1 LILILILLEF
11 SAMPGAADNKNPQF
25 QAIPSNSRQDGWFA
39 PAYLCTQID
48 SSRKENNMAIKVADL
63 LVEVLAEAGVQRI
76 YGVSGDSLNGITDS
90 IRARKNLE
98 WVHVRHEETAAFA
111 AGAEAH
117 LTGEL
122 AVCAGSC
129 GPGNLH
135 LINGLYDCQR
145 NRVPVVAIAAQIPSS
160 EIGSGYFQETD
171 PKHLFAQCSHY
182 CELVS
187 QPEQM
192 PRVLE
197 IAMQTAISRRGVAVV
212 VLPGDVLLRDAVE
225 SAPRLRF
232 PNPRP
237 VVCPSE
243 DEINILAD
251 RLNRSKKTTIL
262 GGAGCAGAH
271 AELIEL
277 AGKLQAPIVHAMRG
291 KEFIEYDNPFDVG
304 MTGLL
309 GFSSGYHAM
318 MNCDVLLMLGTDF
331 PYQQFFPKDATI
343 VQIDLRGEQ
352 LGRRTKVDYGFIGDT
367 KTTLRSLLPKLEQNQ
382 DATHLQRSVEHYRK
396 ARKTLD
402 ELAAGNPGKKPIHP
416 QHVTRAVDQLAS
428 EDAIF
433 TCDVGTPTI
442 WAARYL
448 TMNGKRRLLGSFNHG
463 SMANA
468 LPQAIGAQITYP
480 GRQVITIS
488 GDGGLAMMMGDLLTL
503 KQHDLPVKMI
513 VLRNDSL
520 AFVELEMKASGFV
533 DFGTDLRNPE
543 FATIAEGAG
552 ILGLKAETP
561 EQVEPMI
568 AQALKH
574 DGPALVEVL
583 VSRQELS
590 MPPTITLEQA
600 KGFGLFMAKAVLSG
614 HGDEIIDLA
623 RVNLFR

>member
-1 LILILILLEF
+1 
-11 SAMPGAADNKNPQF
+11 
-25 QAIPSNSRQDGWFA
+25 
-39 PAYLCTQID
+39 
-48 SSRKENNMAIKVADL
+48 MATKVADL
-63 LVEVLAEAGVQRI
+63 LVEVLAEAGVERI
-76 YGVSGDSLNGITDS
+76 YGVVGDSLNGITDS
-90 IRARKNLE
+90 IRARKDLD
-98 WVHVRHEETAAFA
+98 WIHVRHEETAAFA

-117 LTGEL
+117 LTGKL

-145 NRVPVVAIAAQIPSS
+145 NRVPVLAIAAQIPSP
-160 EIGSGYFQETD
+160 EIGSSYFQETH
-171 PKHLFAQCSHY
+171 PEHLFAQCSHY
-182 CELVS
+182 TELIS
-187 QPEQM
+187 HPEQM

-197 IAMQTAISRRGVAVV
+197 IAMQTAISRRGVAVIA
-212 VLPGDVLLRDAVE
+212 LPGDVALQTAVE
-225 SAPRLRF
+225 GKPRLHF
-232 PNPRP
+232 PTPQP
-237 VVCPSE
+237 SICPSE
-243 DEINILAD
+243 DEIDTLAAL
-251 RLNRSKKTTIL
+251 LNRAKKITIL

-277 AGKLQAPIVHAMRG
+277 AGKLQAPIVHALRG

-318 MNCDVLLMLGTDF
+318 MNCDVLLMIGTDF

-352 LGRRTKVDYGFIGDT
+352 LGRRSKVDYGLIGDT

-382 DATHLQRSVEHYRK
+382 DSTHLVRSVEHYRK
-396 ARKTLD
+396 ARKGLD
-402 ELAAGNPGKKPIHP
+402 DLAVGQPGKKPIHP
-416 QHVTRAVDQLAS
+416 QFVTHVINQIAS

-442 WAARYL
+442 WSARYL

-468 LPQAIGAQITYP
+468 LPHAIGAQVTYP
-480 GRQVITIS
+480 GRQVISLS
-488 GDGGLAMMMGDLLTL
+488 GDGGLAMGMGDLLTL
-503 KQHDLPVKMI
+503 KQHELPVKVI
-513 VLRNDSL
+513 VYRNDSL

-533 DFGTDLRNPE
+533 DFGTDLHNPD
-543 FATIAEGAG
+543 FAAMAEGAG
-552 ILGLKAETP
+552 VLGLRAETP

-614 HGDEIIDLA
+614 RGDEIIDLA